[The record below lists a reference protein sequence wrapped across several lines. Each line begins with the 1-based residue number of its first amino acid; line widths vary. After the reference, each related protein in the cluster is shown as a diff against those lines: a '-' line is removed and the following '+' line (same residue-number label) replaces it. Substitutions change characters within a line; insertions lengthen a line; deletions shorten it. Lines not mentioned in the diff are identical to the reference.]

1 MSVELALRNPA
12 DVSAGDGTQLIRPY
26 AVSLPADDGH
36 QSVLF
41 PDGTM
46 PVRSADVS
54 EDATLSIQTGAFV
67 MEVEPKQ
74 VEATVRNALSSI
86 TDEPTSNED
95 YDALAQIV
103 LNIRS
108 MGPSAIAYA
117 RSYFLGQLST
127 ENRNALE
134 HWKAR
139 VFPAL
144 FALIN
149 FPLEKQEKK

>member
-1 MSVELALRNPA
+1 MSVELALRNTPNII
-12 DVSAGDGTQLIRPY
+12 AGDGTQLVHPY
-26 AVSLPADDGH
+26 AVSLPAEDGH
-36 QSVLF
+36 QFVLF
-41 PDGTM
+41 PDETM

-54 EDATLSIQTGAFV
+54 EGATLSIQTGAFV

-74 VEATVRNALSSI
+74 VQATVQNALSSI
-86 TDEPTSNED
+86 TEEPTSSED

-103 LNIRS
+103 LGIRS

-127 ENRNALE
+127 ENRSTLE
-134 HWKAR
+134 PWKAR

-144 FALIN
+144 LLSIDI
-149 FPLEKQEKK
+149 PLEKQEEK

>member
-1 MSVELALRNPA
+1 MELALRNT
-12 DVSAGDGTQLIRPY
+12 SNTIAGDGIQMVHPY
-26 AVSLPADDGH
+26 TVSLPAEDG
-36 QSVLF
+36 QQYVLF
-41 PDGTM
+41 PDGSI
-46 PVRSADVS
+46 PVHSVDVS
-54 EDATLSIQTGAFV
+54 EGATLSIQTGAFV

-74 VEATVRNALSSI
+74 IEATVRNALSSI